1 MAVAAALL
9 LLLLV
14 APAAYAVQHTV
25 GDSSG
30 WTETVD
36 YSDWVRGKTFTV
48 GDTLVFNYDG
58 SHRVDEVTES
68 DYTNCETANA
78 IDSHSDGN
86 TVITLS
92 KAGTMYFICP
102 VLGHCSSGMKLAV
115 HVVAASG
122 TSPTAP
128 STRSGSSTPSGAT
141 AVVNNGS
148 VLGFSLVLGVV
159 LAVMC

>member
-14 APAAYAVQHTV
+14 APAAYAVQHIV
-25 GDSSG
+25 GDRSG

-48 GDTLVFNYDG
+48 GDTLVFNYG
-58 SHRVDEVTES
+58 SSHRVDEVTRS
-68 DYTNCETANA
+68 DYTNCETGNA

-86 TVITLS
+86 TIVTLS

-115 HVVAASG
+115 DVVATSG
-122 TSPTAP
+122 TSPATP

-141 AVVNNGS
+141 TVVNNGS
-148 VLGFSLVLGVV
+148 ILGFSLVLGVV
-159 LAVMC
+159 LAIMS